1 LCWGS
6 GAVKAPKHPRA
17 SVDVLIITVDGD
29 RLEFARERLAQE
41 ALLQHFE
48 SAGVDPHDA
57 ADSGF
62 AQQCLDMRAGFDE
75 GGDEVLSANAAVWR
89 DARVV
94 VAVALG
100 VDADRVEIV
109 LDMP

>member
-1 LCWGS
+1 M
-6 GAVKAPKHPRA
+6 
-17 SVDVLIITVDGD
+17 DVLIITVDGV
-29 RLEFARERLAQE
+29 RLEFASERLAQE

-75 GGDEVLSANAAVWR
+75 GGDEELSANAAVWR

-94 VAVALG
+94 VALALG
-100 VDADRVEIV
+100 VDADRVDIV

>member
-1 LCWGS
+1 M
-6 GAVKAPKHPRA
+6 
-17 SVDVLIITVDGD
+17 DVLIIMVDGG
-29 RLEFARERLAQE
+29 RLEPARDRLAQE

-48 SAGVDPHDA
+48 SAGVEPHDA

-62 AQQCLDMRAGFDE
+62 AQQCLDMRAGFDAPA
-75 GGDEVLSANAAVWR
+75 GGSGDDELSANAAVWR
-89 DARVV
+89 DARIV
-94 VAVALG
+94 VALALG